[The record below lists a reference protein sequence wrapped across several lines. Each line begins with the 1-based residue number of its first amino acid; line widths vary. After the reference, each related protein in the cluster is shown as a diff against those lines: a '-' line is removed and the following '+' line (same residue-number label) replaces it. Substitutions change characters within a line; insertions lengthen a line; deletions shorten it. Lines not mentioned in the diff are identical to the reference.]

1 MTAVLLFAFTEPSA
15 MIVALPAS
23 GLFAA
28 DLFASAD
35 AGFDSTGGTLVL
47 VDAGFDSTGGTLVLV
62 DAGFDSTGG
71 TLVLTDA
78 GPGSGGVSFVLAED

>member
-1 MTAVLLFAFTEPSA
+1 MTAVLLFAVTEPSA

-47 VDAGFDSTGGTLVLV
+47 VDAGFDSTGGTLVL
-62 DAGFDSTGG
+62 
-71 TLVLTDA
+71 TDA